1 MDPVATAPPRA
12 IYMDLQPDWRAQRL
26 ETCWL
31 NVYERSVRFSGGDP
45 PSVAVESHVNT
56 SFQLPLQGPDT
67 SATASTTDTTAAH
80 LVEITKR
87 ERDWMEVR
95 ADGLARVVFQAP
107 RDTLDVF
114 APTPSHHGVDEQHDT
129 EPITHRR
136 VVRPQLLS
144 VDVAMDEQHVVAGGA
159 DGKCTLW
166 DLSLG
171 SEPRPLVGHLLD
183 VTRAVF
189 FPSSKVVLTASL
201 DFSLR
206 IWSVES
212 ARCAAVLKG
221 HSGGVTDVAVV
232 GRGRNVVCE
241 FIYT

>member
-1 MDPVATAPPRA
+1 MDPVVTAPPRA
-12 IYMDLQPDWRAQRL
+12 IYMDLQPDWHAQRL

-45 PSVAVESHVNT
+45 PSVAVESH
-56 SFQLPLQGPDT
+56 
-67 SATASTTDTTAAH
+67 
-80 LVEITKR
+80 IIKR
-87 ERDWMEVR
+87 ERDWMEVH

-159 DGKCTLW
+159 NGKCTLW

-221 HSGGVTDVAVV
+221 HGGGVTDVAVV